1 MLPEI
6 ASFRHLLLL
15 HLSASLRY
23 PLLTVPR
30 LKAVP
35 VDRSSF
41 TNTDRLELTTVNSSQ
56 LITVNGPSFKTLPR
70 FFSLFYLL
78 MFVQRVNYGE
88 ISVIPFIFPLYSHYY
103 LLLLRANYETI
114 ILYNHMANVIKL
126 RKGLDIN
133 LKGKAAE
140 ELSTVK
146 EPGFYALVPDDFPGV
161 TPKVVVKEQEYVMA
175 GGPLF
180 IDKNH
185 PELKFVSPVSGVVTS
200 VERGARR
207 KVLNIVVEAAAEQDY
222 EEFGKK
228 DVSKLDGEAVKAAL
242 LEAGMFAFMKQR
254 PYDVI
259 ADPTVAPRAIF
270 ISAFDSNPLAP
281 DFEYVLKGEEANF
294 QTGLDALAKIAKT
307 YLGISIKQKSTAL
320 TQAKNVTVTVFDGP
334 NPAGNVGVQINHV
347 APVVKGETVWTIG
360 AEAVIFIGRLFNTGR
375 VDLTRTVAVTGSEV
389 VKPAYCK
396 LKVGAL
402 LTHVFA
408 GNVTKD
414 KELRYIS
421 GNVLTGKQVK
431 PNGFLGAFDS
441 QLTVIPEGDDIHE
454 MLGWIMPRFNQ
465 FSVNRSY
472 FSWLMGNKKEYVL
485 DARIKGGERHMIMS
499 GEYDKVFPMDIL
511 PEFLIKAIIAG
522 DIDRMEALGIYE
534 VAPEDF
540 ALCEF
545 VDSSKLELQRIVRA
559 GLDMLRAEMM

>member
-1 MLPEI
+1 
-6 ASFRHLLLL
+6 
-15 HLSASLRY
+15 
-23 PLLTVPR
+23 
-30 LKAVP
+30 
-35 VDRSSF
+35 
-41 TNTDRLELTTVNSSQ
+41 
-56 LITVNGPSFKTLPR
+56 
-70 FFSLFYLL
+70 
-78 MFVQRVNYGE
+78 
-88 ISVIPFIFPLYSHYY
+88 
-103 LLLLRANYETI
+103 
-114 ILYNHMANVIKL
+114 MANVIKL

-140 ELSTVK
+140 ELVTVK

-207 KVLNIVVEAAAEQDY
+207 KVMNIVVEAAAEQDY
-222 EEFGKK
+222 EEFGKQ
-228 DVSKLDGEAVKAAL
+228 DVARMNADRVKEL
-242 LEAGMFAFMKQR
+242 LLQSGMFAFIKQR

-259 ADPTVAPRAIF
+259 ADPAVAPRAIF
-270 ISAFDSNPLAP
+270 VSAFDSNPLAP
-281 DFEYVLKGEEANF
+281 EFEFALKGEETNF

-307 YLGISIKQKSTAL
+307 YLGISVKQKSAAL
-320 TQAKNVTVTVFDGP
+320 TQAKNVTITAFDGP
-334 NPAGNVGVQINHV
+334 NPAGNVGVQINRV
-347 APVVKGETVWTIG
+347 APVVKGETVWTIDPQ
-360 AEAVIFIGRLFNTGR
+360 AVIFIGRLMNTGR
-375 VDLTRTVAVTGSEV
+375 VDMTRTVAVTGSEV
-389 VKPAYCK
+389 LKPAYTK
-396 LKVGAL
+396 LRVGAL
-402 LTHVFA
+402 LTSVFA

-421 GNVLTGKQVK
+421 GNVLTGKQVS
-431 PNGFLGAFDS
+431 PNGFLGAFHS
-441 QLTVIPEGDDIHE
+441 QVSVIPEGNDIHE

-465 FSVNRSY
+465 FSVNHSY
-472 FSWLMGNKKEYVL
+472 FSWLLGKKEYTI

>member
-1 MLPEI
+1 
-6 ASFRHLLLL
+6 
-15 HLSASLRY
+15 
-23 PLLTVPR
+23 
-30 LKAVP
+30 
-35 VDRSSF
+35 
-41 TNTDRLELTTVNSSQ
+41 
-56 LITVNGPSFKTLPR
+56 
-70 FFSLFYLL
+70 
-78 MFVQRVNYGE
+78 
-88 ISVIPFIFPLYSHYY
+88 
-103 LLLLRANYETI
+103 
-114 ILYNHMANVIKL
+114 MANVIKL

-140 ELSTVK
+140 ELVTVK

-185 PELKFVSPVSGVVTS
+185 PEVKFVSPVSGVVTS

-207 KVLNIVVEAAAEQDY
+207 KVMNIVVEAAAEQDY
-222 EEFGKK
+222 EEFGKQ
-228 DVSKLDGEAVKAAL
+228 DVARMNADRVKEL
-242 LEAGMFAFMKQR
+242 LLQSGMFAFIKQR

-259 ADPTVAPRAIF
+259 ADPAVAPRAIF
-270 ISAFDSNPLAP
+270 VSAFDSNPLAP
-281 DFEYVLKGEEANF
+281 EFEFALKGEEANF

-307 YLGISIKQKSTAL
+307 YLGISVKQKSAAL
-320 TQAKNVTVTVFDGP
+320 TQAKNVTITAFDGP
-334 NPAGNVGVQINHV
+334 NPAGNVGVQINRV
-347 APVVKGETVWTIG
+347 APIVKGETVWTIDPQ
-360 AEAVIFIGRLFNTGR
+360 AVIFIGRLMNTGR
-375 VDLTRTVAVTGSEV
+375 VDVTRTVAVTGSEV
-389 VKPAYCK
+389 LKPAYTK
-396 LKVGAL
+396 LRVGAL
-402 LTHVFA
+402 LTSVFA

-421 GNVLTGKQVK
+421 GNVLTGKQVS
-431 PNGFLGAFDS
+431 PNGFLGAFHS
-441 QLTVIPEGDDIHE
+441 QVSVIPEGNDIHE

-465 FSVNRSY
+465 FSVNHSY
-472 FSWLMGNKKEYVL
+472 FSWLLGKKEYTI